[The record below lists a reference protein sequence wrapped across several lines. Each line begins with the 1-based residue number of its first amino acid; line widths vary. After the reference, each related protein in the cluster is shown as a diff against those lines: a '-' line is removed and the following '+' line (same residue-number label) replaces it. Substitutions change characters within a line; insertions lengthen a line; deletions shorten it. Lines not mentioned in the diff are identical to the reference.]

1 MELIVKNLTKKFDNN
16 IILDNINFKLTAGH
30 IYGFVGRN
38 GSGKSVLMK
47 IICNF
52 YTPTEG
58 EILLDGENYI
68 QKNSFPKETRSL
80 IESPHFIPNI
90 SGFENLKI
98 LASIQN
104 KIGEKEIVYW
114 FKRLNLEKEKDKLY
128 SKYSLGMKQKL
139 GIIQVLMENPKL
151 IILDEQFNGIEEE
164 TVKKIKEILI
174 EEKKKNKIIIIA
186 SHIKEDIEY
195 LSDVIYK
202 IDDGKLYQVEK

>member
-1 MELIVKNLTKKFDNN
+1 
-16 IILDNINFKLTAGH
+16 
-30 IYGFVGRN
+30 
-38 GSGKSVLMK
+38 
-47 IICNF
+47 
-52 YTPTEG
+52 
-58 EILLDGENYI
+58 
-68 QKNSFPKETRSL
+68 
-80 IESPHFIPNI
+80 
-90 SGFENLKI
+90 
-98 LASIQN
+98 
-104 KIGEKEIVYW
+104 
-114 FKRLNLEKEKDKLY
+114 
-128 SKYSLGMKQKL
+128 MKQKL